1 MNKFSIC
8 IPTYNRGSKALNQ
21 VLTTL
26 PLIDEDW
33 EILVLNNCSSISLE
47 KYAEIEKISKIDPR
61 VKYIRHSENLGFH
74 GNILSCLKL
83 CNSNY
88 IQIISDEDFS
98 NPLVVRDALKVLNE
112 FPDVG
117 LMRGSISAI
126 SGMQP
131 RNSATYA
138 DNLWPSGREALGE
151 FSLTTNYISGVI
163 YNKFLLNQHDIINK
177 FESGLNSNPIIQGYA
192 HMYLDILVASVCKVM
207 TTKEIVCIEGEEHL
221 SNETSIN
228 SMSNNPAFSFGGRL
242 EQIIAFRDAFREVC
256 DKNQLNDLALLVYL
270 YQRLIYKYIYLLKI
284 DDSLHAHRKLDM
296 RYLKESLF
304 NFCISAAHIPEF
316 IEIQDKVHEIIN
328 EAFSKFIK

>member
-33 EILVLNNCSSISLE
+33 EILVLDNCSSISLGE
-47 KYAEIEKISKIDPR
+47 YAEIEKISKVDPR
-61 VKYIRHSENLGFH
+61 LKYIRHPKNLEFH
-74 GNILSCLKL
+74 GNVLSCLKL
-83 CNSNY
+83 CDSNY

-98 NPLVVRDALKVLNE
+98 NPPVVRDALNVLSE

-131 RNSATYA
+131 RNSTTYA
-138 DNLWPSGREALGE
+138 DNLWSSGREALGE
-151 FSLTTNYISGVI
+151 FSLTTNYISGII
-163 YNKFLLNQHDIINK
+163 YNKSLLNQHDIINK
-177 FESGLNSNPIIQGYA
+177 FENGLNSIPTIQWYA

-207 TTKEIVCIEGEEHL
+207 TTKDIVCIEGEEI
-221 SNETSIN
+221 SSTSSMN
-228 SMSNNPAFSFGGRL
+228 SMSNLLAYSFGGRL

-256 DKNQLNDLALLVYL
+256 GKNELNDLALLVYL
-270 YQRLIYKYIYLLKI
+270 YQRLINKYIFLFKI
-284 DDSLHAHRKLDM
+284 DDSLHTYRNLDTS
-296 RYLKESLF
+296 YLKESLF
-304 NFCISAAHIPEF
+304 NFCISASHIPEF
-316 IEIQDKVHEIIN
+316 SNIQDKTNEIIK
-328 EAFSKFIK
+328 EAFRKFFN

>member
-33 EILVLNNCSSISLE
+33 QILVLDNCSSIYLE
-47 KYAEIEKISKIDPR
+47 EYAEIEKISKIDPKL
-61 VKYIRHSENLGFH
+61 KYIRHPKNLELY

-98 NPLVVRDALKVLNE
+98 NPPVVRHVLKMLDE

-117 LMRGSISAI
+117 LMRGSISSI

-131 RNSATYA
+131 RNGLIYA
-138 DNLWPSGREALGE
+138 DKLLSSGREALGE
-151 FSLTTNYISGVI
+151 FSLTTNYISGI
-163 YNKFLLNQHDIINK
+163 FYNISLLNQYNIINK
-177 FESGLNSNPIIQGYA
+177 FEKGLDSIPSIKVYA

-207 TTKEIVCIEGEEHL
+207 TTKDIVCIEGEEISYTPSMNSL
-221 SNETSIN
+221 SNLL
-228 SMSNNPAFSFGGRL
+228 PYSFGGRL

-256 DKNQLNDLALLVYL
+256 GNNELNDLALLVFL
-270 YQRLIYKYIYLLKI
+270 YQRLINKYILLFKF
-284 DDSLHAHRKLDM
+284 DESLHTHRNLDM
-296 RYLKESLF
+296 RYLKETLF
-304 NFCISAAHIPEF
+304 NFCISASYIPEF
-316 IEIQDKVHEIIN
+316 NAIQDKVHEIID
-328 EAFSKFIK
+328 ESFSKVFN